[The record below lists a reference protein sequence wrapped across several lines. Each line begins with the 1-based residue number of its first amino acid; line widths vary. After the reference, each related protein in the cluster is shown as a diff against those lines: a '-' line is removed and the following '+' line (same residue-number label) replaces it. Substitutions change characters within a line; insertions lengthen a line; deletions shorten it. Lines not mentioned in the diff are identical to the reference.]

1 MMAGCCDAV
10 AVRKAVPRR
19 YRVVRIWWRGWRVA
33 INGCRTKPLTDRGE
47 AERLAERL
55 QKEADHLSPRVIEPR

>member
-1 MMAGCCDAV
+1 MMAGCCDAI

-19 YRVVRIWWRGWRVA
+19 YRVVRTWKGWHVA

-55 QKEADHLSPRVIEPR
+55 QKEADRLSHRFTEPR